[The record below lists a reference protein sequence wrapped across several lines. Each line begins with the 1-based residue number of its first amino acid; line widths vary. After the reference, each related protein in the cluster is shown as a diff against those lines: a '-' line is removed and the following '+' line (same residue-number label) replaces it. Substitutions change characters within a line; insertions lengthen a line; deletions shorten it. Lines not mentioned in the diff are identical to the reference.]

1 MPVSLIKMLIEFES
15 VLQALLIATDS
26 FSSQKQ
32 SLLMLFQ
39 GVRNASI
46 EIAAVAAGAA
56 VTTTA
61 ADA

>member
-15 VLQALLIATDS
+15 VVQALLIVTDS

-32 SLLMLFQ
+32 SLFMLFQ

-46 EIAAVAAGAA
+46 ETAAVAAGAA
-56 VTTTA
+56 VTTAA